1 METEITKRKIKLN
14 NGKEIPLIGFGTF
27 QIRKISELEKALKS
41 AIKYGY
47 RLFDTS
53 VTYGNEHLFSKIIPK
68 LNIPREELI
77 ISTKIQKSDMTYEK
91 TKQSINNSLK
101 KMNLNKIDI
110 VLIHWPEVE
119 NLNDRL
125 MVWKALEECVEEGK
139 IDTIGVSNFLKKH
152 LQHIL
157 NNCKI
162 KPAINQIEV
171 HPLYYDKETIDFCQ
185 QNNIVVEGYC
195 PLAGFDDKL
204 IKNQVINNIAK
215 EKNKKV
221 PQIILKWSIQHNIIP
236 LPKSVHDEYIK
247 ENIDLNDFFLTDEEM
262 KHIDNLNIGYK
273 RDWDPRKIIE

>member
-1 METEITKRKIKLN
+1 MEIEISKRKIKLN
-14 NGKEIPLIGFGTF
+14 NGKEIPIIGFGTF
-27 QIRKISELEKALKS
+27 QIRKINDLEKSLKS

-47 RLFDTS
+47 RLFDTA

-152 LQHIL
+152 IQHIL

-221 PQIILKWSIQHNIIP
+221 PQIILKWCIQHNIIP

-247 ENIDLNDFFLTDEEM
+247 ENIDLNEFFLTDEEM
-262 KHIDNLNIGYK
+262 KNIDNLNIGYK

>member
-1 METEITKRKIKLN
+1 METEISKRKIKLN
-14 NGKEIPLIGFGTF
+14 NGKEIPIIGFGTF
-27 QIRKISELEKALKS
+27 QIRKINDLEKSLKS

-47 RLFDTS
+47 RLFDTA

-68 LNIPREELI
+68 LNIPREELL
-77 ISTKIQKSDMTYEK
+77 ISTKIQKSDMTYEQ

-110 VLIHWPEVE
+110 VLIHWPEVD
-119 NLNDRL
+119 NLNNRI

-152 LQHIL
+152 LEHIL

-171 HPLYYDKETIDFCQ
+171 HPLYYDKETIDYCQ

-204 IKNQVINNIAK
+204 IKNEVINNIAK
-215 EKNKKV
+215 KKNKKV
-221 PQIILKWSIQHNIIP
+221 TQIILKWTIQHNIIP
-236 LPKSVHDEYIK
+236 IPKSVHDEYIK
-247 ENIDLNDFFLTDEEM
+247 ENIDLNDFYLTDEEM
-262 KHIDNLNIGYK
+262 NSINDLNIGYK

>member
-152 LQHIL
+152 IQHIL

-221 PQIILKWSIQHNIIP
+221 PQIILKWCIQHNIIP

-247 ENIDLNDFFLTDEEM
+247 ENIDLNEFFLTDEEM
-262 KHIDNLNIGYK
+262 KNIDNLNIGYK

>member
-1 METEITKRKIKLN
+1 MEAEISKRKIKLN
-14 NGKEIPLIGFGTF
+14 NGKEIPIIGFGTF
-27 QIRKISELEKALKS
+27 QIRKINELEKALKS

-47 RLFDTS
+47 RLFDTA

-68 LNIPREELI
+68 LKIPREELI
-77 ISTKIQKSDMTYEK
+77 ISTKIQKSDMTYEQ

-110 VLIHWPEVE
+110 VLIHWPEVD
-119 NLNDRL
+119 NLNNRI

-152 LQHIL
+152 LEHIL

-171 HPLYYDKETIDFCQ
+171 HPLYYDKETIDYCQ

-204 IKNQVINNIAK
+204 IKNEVINNIAK
-215 EKNKKV
+215 KKNKKV
-221 PQIILKWSIQHNIIP
+221 PQIILKWIIQHNIIP
-236 LPKSVHDEYIK
+236 IPKSVHDEYIK
-247 ENIDLNDFFLTDEEM
+247 ENIYLNDFFLTDEEM
-262 KHIDNLNIGYK
+262 NSINELNIGYK

>member
-1 METEITKRKIKLN
+1 METEISKRKIKLN
-14 NGKEIPLIGFGTF
+14 NGKEIPIIGFGTF
-27 QIRKISELEKALKS
+27 QIRKINELEKALKS

-47 RLFDTS
+47 RLFDTA

-68 LNIPREELI
+68 LKIPREELI
-77 ISTKIQKSDMTYEK
+77 ISTKIQKSDMTYEQ

-110 VLIHWPEVE
+110 VLIHWPEVD
-119 NLNDRL
+119 NLNNRI

-152 LQHIL
+152 LEHIL

-171 HPLYYDKETIDFCQ
+171 HPLYYDKETIDYCQ

-204 IKNQVINNIAK
+204 IKNEVINNIAK
-215 EKNKKV
+215 KKNKKV
-221 PQIILKWSIQHNIIP
+221 PQIILKWIIQHNVIP
-236 LPKSVHDEYIK
+236 IPKSVHEEYIK
-247 ENIDLNDFFLTDEEM
+247 ENIDLNDFFLTDDEM
-262 KHIDNLNIGYK
+262 NSINELNIGYK

>member
-1 METEITKRKIKLN
+1 MEAEISKRKIKLN
-14 NGKEIPLIGFGTF
+14 NGKEIPIIGFGTF
-27 QIRKISELEKALKS
+27 QIRKINELEKALKS

-47 RLFDTS
+47 RLFDTA

-68 LNIPREELI
+68 LKIPREELI
-77 ISTKIQKSDMTYEK
+77 ISTKIQKSDMTYEQ

-110 VLIHWPEVE
+110 VLIHWPEVD
-119 NLNDRL
+119 NLNNRI

-152 LQHIL
+152 LEHIL

-171 HPLYYDKETIDFCQ
+171 HPLYYDKETIDYCQ

-204 IKNQVINNIAK
+204 IKNEVINNIAK
-215 EKNKKV
+215 KKNKKV
-221 PQIILKWSIQHNIIP
+221 PQIILKWIIQHNIIP
-236 LPKSVHDEYIK
+236 IPKSVHEEYIK
-247 ENIDLNDFFLTDEEM
+247 ENIDLNDFFLTDDEM
-262 KHIDNLNIGYK
+262 NSINELNIGYK

>member
-77 ISTKIQKSDMTYEK
+77 ISTKIQKSDMTYEQ

-215 EKNKKV
+215 EKSKKV

>member
-1 METEITKRKIKLN
+1 MEAEISKRKIKLN
-14 NGKEIPLIGFGTF
+14 NGKEIPIIGFGTF
-27 QIRKISELEKALKS
+27 QIRKINELEKALKS

-47 RLFDTS
+47 RLFDTA

-68 LNIPREELI
+68 LKIPREELI
-77 ISTKIQKSDMTYEK
+77 ISTKIQKSDMTYEQ

-110 VLIHWPEVE
+110 VLIHWPEVD
-119 NLNDRL
+119 NLNNRI

-152 LQHIL
+152 LEHIL

-171 HPLYYDKETIDFCQ
+171 HPLYYDKETIDYCQ

-204 IKNQVINNIAK
+204 IKNEVINNIAK
-215 EKNKKV
+215 KKNKKV
-221 PQIILKWSIQHNIIP
+221 PQIILKWIIQHNVIP
-236 LPKSVHDEYIK
+236 IPKSVHEEYIK

-262 KHIDNLNIGYK
+262 NSINELNIGYK

>member
-1 METEITKRKIKLN
+1 MEAEISKRKIKLN
-14 NGKEIPLIGFGTF
+14 NGKEIPIIGFGTF
-27 QIRKISELEKALKS
+27 QIRKINELEKALKS

-47 RLFDTS
+47 RLFDTA

-68 LNIPREELI
+68 LKIPREELI
-77 ISTKIQKSDMTYEK
+77 ISTKIQKSDMTYEQ

-110 VLIHWPEVE
+110 VLIHWPEVD
-119 NLNDRL
+119 NLNNRI

-139 IDTIGVSNFLKKH
+139 IDTIGVSNFVKKH
-152 LQHIL
+152 LEHIL

-171 HPLYYDKETIDFCQ
+171 HPLYYDKETIDYCQ

-204 IKNQVINNIAK
+204 IKNEVINNIAK
-215 EKNKKV
+215 KKNKKV
-221 PQIILKWSIQHNIIP
+221 PQIILKWIIQHNIIP
-236 LPKSVHDEYIK
+236 IPKSVHEEYIK
-247 ENIDLNDFFLTDEEM
+247 ENIDLNDFFLTDDEM
-262 KHIDNLNIGYK
+262 NSINDLNIGYK